1 LGRQGKTTV
10 PESEDEKDLKR
21 KCVVLSKDCEVVGP
35 GYSRLSGDVARVA
48 DRGGESGNPNRV
60 DRVHREYDTD
70 QWQIGLL
77 GTVGV
82 TGVDT

>member
-1 LGRQGKTTV
+1 
-10 PESEDEKDLKR
+10 
-21 KCVVLSKDCEVVGP
+21 VLSKGCEVVGL
-35 GYSRLSGDVARVA
+35 GYSRLSADVARVT

-60 DRVHREYDTD
+60 DWVHREYDTD

-82 TGVDT
+82 TGADTQVSENIGLLGTTWVTGTAA

>member
-1 LGRQGKTTV
+1 
-10 PESEDEKDLKR
+10 
-21 KCVVLSKDCEVVGP
+21 VVRP

-82 TGVDT
+82 TGADTQVGGHIGLLGTAGVTGAAAQVSRQIWLLG